1 MYFCENF
8 FIVICYVDDCCIFY
22 KYKETIDASL
32 KNLSKTFNL
41 TYEGYVK
48 FYLGM
53 NVNKDPNV
61 TITMSQFE
69 IIDQILNS
77 LEICGESTIHDTP
90 ANFILTKDEDGNERN
105 K

>member
-1 MYFCENF
+1 M
-8 FIVICYVDDCCIFY
+8 IVR
-22 KYKETIDASL
+22 
-32 KNLSKTFNL
+32 
-41 TYEGYVK
+41 
-48 FYLGM
+48 
-53 NVNKDPNV
+53 KDPNV